1 MLWLY
6 MHFPHLLLDHIRSS
20 RDPSG
25 ALVVTDAQQQSVYQ
39 ACPEA
44 QALGIRPGMR
54 LKTALSLAPELSLA
68 RAAPEREQQVLEQQA
83 RWLYRHAAH
92 ITLCPPDGLL
102 TEAASMHRLHG
113 GLENFW
119 QVLVQGLDQRQLTAS
134 LATGRTPKAARQLA
148 RSQRGRCSD
157 DPQTLDRLVAEL
169 AISQAGLPERTVD
182 RLARMGLTTLADLL
196 QLPPAE
202 VARRL
207 EPETL
212 RLIQQLQGTRPDPQA
227 PWSPPHRFVQRL
239 DFACDIEQVSGLLF
253 PLQRVLGELE
263 DDLQWRQQDTDR
275 LQLELHH
282 RNQADTRLTLQT
294 AGPEHRATS
303 FLALVRLR
311 LEQQALAAPVASMTL
326 AVERFIPRDQP
337 SGDDLLGDGSR
348 PEEAWQNLISRL
360 QARLGDQALKVLA
373 ARPDHRPER
382 AWQPVRLSR
391 PAVTGGQPQPDS
403 PSRPLWLLP
412 APQPMVHLPQAW
424 LAGPE
429 RISGGWWDGERVQR
443 DYYVAQLTSGQL
455 AWVFRDV
462 SGGWFIHGL
471 FG

>member
-6 MHFPHLLLDHIRSS
+6 IHFPHLLLDHIRSS
-20 RDPSG
+20 RDASEP
-25 ALVVTDAQQQSVYQ
+25 LVVTDAQQQSVYQ
-39 ACPEA
+39 ACPQA
-44 QALGIRPGMR
+44 RALGIQPGMR
-54 LKTALSLAPELSLA
+54 LKTAISLAPALA
-68 RAAPEREQQVLEQQA
+68 FSHAAPEREQQVLEQQA

-102 TEAASMHRLHG
+102 AEAASMHRLHG
-113 GLENFW
+113 GLDNFW
-119 QVLVQGLDQRQLTAS
+119 QTLVEALDQRQLTAW
-134 LATGRTPKAARQLA
+134 LATGRTPKAARFLA
-148 RSQRGRCSD
+148 RSQRGQCSD
-157 DPQTLDRLVAEL
+157 SSGVLDRLVAEL
-169 AISQAGLPERTVD
+169 GIFQAGLPERTAQ
-182 RLARMGLTTLADLL
+182 RLARMGLTTLAELFS
-196 QLPPAE
+196 LPPAE

-212 RLIQQLQGTRPDPQA
+212 RLIQQLQGSRPDPQT

-253 PLQRVLGELE
+253 PLQRMLGELE

-275 LQLELHH
+275 LQLALHH
-282 RNQADTRLTLQT
+282 RHQPDTRLTLQT
-294 AGPEHRATS
+294 AGPEHRAAN

-326 AVERFIPRDQP
+326 AVQRFIPREQP
-337 SGDDLLGDGSR
+337 TGADLLGDGSR
-348 PEEAWQNLISRL
+348 PEEGWQTLMSKL

-391 PAVTGGQPQPDS
+391 PDSSAGQPRPDA
-403 PSRPLWLLP
+403 PSRPLWLLQT
-412 APQPMVHLPQAW
+412 PQPVVQLPQAW

-443 DYYVAQLTSGQL
+443 DYYVAQLGSGQL